1 MSINPEWA
9 YLIWQQVWQCTL
21 LALVVWLICRLVR
34 IRRAHLTYLLWL
46 VVLLKFVTPPLWSS
60 SSGLFCWMQSGLA
73 EEVVQNS
80 AAQQTDSL
88 TRTEWIRR
96 LIGDDVDQL
105 PEAARASVE
114 VTIHDPQDRPTEAT
128 AAHSRQDI
136 ATEAATAASS
146 IRRSPRMSWLTVG
159 LWFWSGMAAL
169 IATVMLIRFLRCWQT
184 IRRAGVVNSPELD
197 ELLVR
202 LCGELGL
209 KRRIR
214 LVVTHSRIGPAVI
227 GLFRPTILLPAAI
240 AESRTPEELEP
251 ILAHELIHIR
261 RGDLWIG
268 LLQLLASIVWW
279 FHPLVWLTGRRLK
292 FEMEQCCDEEVLAEL
307 KCNPRRYAGALLE
320 ILELKQTL
328 KTVPVVPGV
337 RPMEIT
343 SKRMERIMRLGQG
356 SQKRTPWW
364 CWVVFV
370 TLAAV
375 VLPGAAFVVSAGD
388 EDSERTVTKTVPT
401 EVVRTVKPIKTDE
414 RLLTT
419 NADQKKEDAD
429 KVPFLSREIDMRY
442 LISNNS
448 KMRIHSIQDLRTRA
462 RNAVGIMR
470 EKTFLIEQLKIQI
483 AELSE
488 REPKRKKSEYVESV
502 PFYFETLKVPLR
514 DERKQYHIRCYGGWY
529 IEGDQLIVN
538 SADMA
543 YHRRVEQALAELRS
557 GRNVE
562 QDLNSL
568 YVLTTRIMSVPKSQ
582 LQKISSHRRNVKV
595 FQEEQI
601 PELPVALKGK
611 YRGTENS
618 EIVSQRTL
626 VCEILDEDRVTEVE
640 QLVNATVDSQ
650 ILAEPQVCFLDGQT
664 VQIQTGQLHA
674 APMRGV
680 AAHVSLSSKI
690 ATGFDLRLTYSTE
703 KGIKGR
709 GMLEYQIAKSE
720 IGGMKILKPK
730 NPETAVGKHL
740 SVPLLIKRHFKDAR
754 LIEPGKTLLLGGLTL
769 NEQTDESRSLL
780 VLLKLEKGK
789 PLEESEVR
797 QGAGVNSDAGV
808 TGQILLDESNFKETL
823 VTLAYPVADL
833 VVPIRRQLNIGPNR
847 QQVKT
852 DKARFEPLIQLI
864 QQNVTPEVWE
874 DSPKMRSMI
883 RPFEKNLSLVI
894 RANRTTHDQIKDLL
908 SRIRAVQDRQVCLKL
923 KLITADDLPDWL
935 ETWGESASPVAHD
948 LRKQMK
954 SKKLEEGILLNPQ
967 QTRFLKLK
975 YEEAGRVQ
983 QQVLMNVTLF
993 NGQSTELNLSGSP
1006 VPDENSKS
1014 LIQLRPELLNNR
1026 RIRLSYVINA
1036 RNALDAISH
1045 VQRTTIPE
1053 GQTLLVDITDQ
1064 LAGGDSSFLF
1074 DQFVRQAELSYQKQT
1089 KRCFLLVTP
1098 KILTATAE
1106 APIYQ
1111 DPAEPMPIDREPVD
1125 PKQNWRAPD

>member
-1 MSINPEWA
+1 MSINPEWS
-9 YLIWQQVWQCTL
+9 YLIWPQVWQCTL

-60 SSGLFCWMQSGLA
+60 SSGLFCWMQSGLT
-73 EEVVQNS
+73 EEVVQSS

-105 PEAARASVE
+105 PEAERPSVE
-114 VTIHDPQDRPTEAT
+114 VTIHDPQDRPTEET
-128 AAHSRQDI
+128 TAHSLQ
-136 ATEAATAASS
+136 AVAAEAATAAPSV
-146 IRRSPRMSWLTVG
+146 RRSPRMSWLSVG
-159 LWFWSGMAAL
+159 FWIWTGMAAL
-169 IATVMLIRFLRCWQT
+169 IATVMLVRFLRCWQM

-197 ELLVR
+197 QLLVR
-202 LCGELGL
+202 LCSELGL

-227 GLFRPTILLPAAI
+227 GLFRPTILLPAVI
-240 AESRTPEELEP
+240 AESRTREELKP

-307 KCNPRRYAGALLE
+307 KCDPRRYAGALLE

-328 KTVPVVPGV
+328 KTVPMVPGV
-337 RPMEIT
+337 RPVEIT

-388 EDSERTVTKTVPT
+388 DSKRDAIDSKLKLTDDRPLQTEIKVIKQQPETIDQLPFYHPLKQQAHQARQSFNKSLSTDLDYLSSEIDLRAWVTRTGCVRCYPVGDLLKKSRQAVGAGQARANLKQQIFKRLKELSLNYPDHLRPDDVPAHPLFIGPHQIPLKDERTV
-401 EVVRTVKPIKTDE
+401 
-414 RLLTT
+414 
-419 NADQKKEDAD
+419 
-429 KVPFLSREIDMRY
+429 
-442 LISNNS
+442 
-448 KMRIHSIQDLRTRA
+448 
-462 RNAVGIMR
+462 
-470 EKTFLIEQLKIQI
+470 
-483 AELSE
+483 
-488 REPKRKKSEYVESV
+488 
-502 PFYFETLKVPLR
+502 
-514 DERKQYHIRCYGGWY
+514 CYGRIY
-529 IEGDQLIVN
+529 AMHQLFEDQFLV
-538 SADMA
+538 SSSDPR
-543 YHRRVEQALAELRS
+543 YHQCVAQTLAELRS
-557 GRNVE
+557 GRNAE
-562 QDLNSL
+562 QDLNSM

-626 VCEILDEDRVTEVE
+626 VCEILDDDRVTEVE
-640 QLVNATVDSQ
+640 QLVNTTADSQ

-674 APMRGV
+674 VPMRGF
-680 AAHVSLSSKI
+680 AAHISLSSKI
-690 ATGFDLRLTYSTE
+690 VTGFDLRLTYSTE
-703 KGIKGR
+703 KGVNGR
-709 GMLEYQIAKSE
+709 GMLEYQIAKSD

-730 NPETAVGKHL
+730 NPETAVSKHL

-769 NEQTDESRSLL
+769 NEQTDESKSLL

-808 TGQILLDESNFKETL
+808 TGQILLDESNFNASLRTQS
-823 VTLAYPVADL
+823 YPVSDL
-833 VVPIRRQLNIGPNR
+833 VVPVPRLLLKDSVYTLAPAERP
-847 QQVKT
+847 
-852 DKARFEPLIQLI
+852 RFEPLIELI
-864 QQNVTPEVWE
+864 QQNVRPEAWE
-874 DSPKMRSMI
+874 KNGFTI
-883 RPFEKNLSLVI
+883 RAFEKDLSLVV
-894 RANRTTHDQIKDLL
+894 RANQATHDQIADLIA
-908 SRIRAVQDRQVCLKL
+908 RVRAVQDQRVSLELEQ
-923 KLITADDLPDWL
+923 ISTDDLTAWL
-935 ETWGESASPVAHD
+935 ETWNKGASPVSHE
-948 LRKQMK
+948 LWKLLQ
-954 SKKLEEGILLNPQ
+954 SNTLEEGRLLTSTQAKILKQILKQSENAKRVNRTLKKMTPLNGV
-967 QTRFLKLK
+967 TMGYFLSDP
-975 YEEAGRVQ
+975 
-983 QQVLMNVTLF
+983 LF
-993 NGQSTELNLSGSP
+993 P
-1006 VPDENSKS
+1006 HDKSKS
-1014 LIQLRPELLNNR
+1014 PMQLRPELLNDQR
-1026 RIRLSYVINA
+1026 VRLSYVINA
-1036 RNALDAISH
+1036 RNAQDAISYAQT
-1045 VQRTTIPE
+1045 VTIPR
-1053 GQTLLVDITDQ
+1053 GKSFLIDITEQ
-1064 LAGGDSSFLF
+1064 LLRDHSSFRF
-1074 DQFVRQAELSYQKQT
+1074 DEFVRQAGLSYQKQG

-1098 KILTATAE
+1098 SLPEVGDKKE
-1106 APIYQ
+1106 
-1111 DPAEPMPIDREPVD
+1111 
-1125 PKQNWRAPD
+1125 